1 MSVGSSFLDQVNAA
15 FDRAAGF
22 TQHDPTLLANLK
34 ACKNLFY
41 TSFPIKRDDGTIE
54 VIHAWRAEHS
64 HHKLPTKGGIR
75 YALAV
80 DAEEVQALAA
90 LMTYKCALVD
100 VPFGGAKG
108 GIRINPKT
116 YSIGEL
122 ERITRRYVFELVR
135 KNFMGPGLDVPAPDV
150 GTSSREMAWI
160 ADTYTQ
166 LRPGE
171 IDALGCVTAKPVS
184 AGGIR
189 GRTEATGRGVYF
201 GTREA
206 CGVAE
211 DMKALGLSTGLAG
224 KRVVIQGLGN
234 VGYFAAKFFQEGGAI
249 LVGLA
254 ESEGAIANPKGLDL
268 EKVMA
273 HRRERRSLLDFPGA
287 TNLAR
292 REDALELECDIL
304 IPAALERQIT
314 AENAPRIKAKIVVEA
329 ANGPTTR
336 RGGRDPD
343 QTRHPRDPRRLH
355 QRRRRHGVV
364 LRVGQEPGPRALRP
378 DAEAV
383 RAGGLRPAA
392 GRGRRRHGPE
402 VHGRGD
408 RAGDPRRERGGP
420 GQLGARG
427 DHDRGLSADPAGV
440 EVTAGQG
447 GHADG
452 GDDRGDRQGGAE
464 LRAAGDFP
472 VDEERIHRPGYA
484 LDGPPLQD
492 V

>member
-1 MSVGSSFLDQVNAA
+1 MSVGTSFLEQVDAG
-15 FDRAAGF
+15 FDRAAAL
-22 TQHDPTLLANLK
+22 TDHPPTLLANIK

-64 HHKLPTKGGIR
+64 HHKLPCKGGIR

-80 DAEEVQALAA
+80 DADEVQALAA

-108 GIRINPKT
+108 GIRIDPKK
-116 YSIGEL
+116 YSVGEL

-135 KNFMGPGLDVPAPDV
+135 KNFIGPGLDVPAPDV

-171 IDALGCVTAKPVS
+171 LDALGCVTAKPIS

-206 CGVAE
+206 VSVVE
-211 DMKALGLSTGLAG
+211 DMKAIGLTPGLAG
-224 KRVVIQGLGN
+224 KRVVVQGLGN
-234 VGYFAAKFFQEGGAI
+234 VGSFAAKYFRDAGAI

-254 ESEGAIANPKGLDL
+254 EAEGAIADPKGIDL
-268 EKVMA
+268 EAVLD
-273 HRRERRSLLDFPGA
+273 HRRANGSMRDFPGG
-287 TNLAR
+287 TRLAR
-292 REDALELECDIL
+292 REDALELDCDIL

-329 ANGPTTR
+329 ANGPTTPEADEILARRGVMVIPDAYINAGGVTVSYFEWVKNLGHVRFGRMQKRFEQGAYARLLSAVESVTGRTFTDEEVARVTQGASEEDLVTSGLEETMMGAYHPIRAEWKR
-336 RGGRDPD
+336 RGGTVD
-343 QTRHPRDPRRLH
+343 
-355 QRRRRHGVV
+355 
-364 LRVGQEPGPRALRP
+364 LRTAAMIVAIDKVALSY
-378 DAEAV
+378 E
-383 RAGGLRPAA
+383 
-392 GRGRRRHGPE
+392 
-402 VHGRGD
+402 
-408 RAGDPRRERGGP
+408 
-420 GQLGARG
+420 QLGI
-427 DHDRGLSADPAGV
+427 
-440 EVTAGQG
+440 
-447 GHADG
+447 
-452 GDDRGDRQGGAE
+452 
-464 LRAAGDFP
+464 FP
-472 VDEERIHRPGYA
+472 
-484 LDGPPLQD
+484 
-492 V
+492 